1 MATTE
6 PFLDTNVLLYLMSSG
21 TEKAGRSD
29 AIIKAGAVISVQVLN
44 EFARVGIRKF
54 GLSFAEVRNVLQ
66 TVRTTCRIV
75 PLTLD
80 VHEYALRLAERYQ
93 LHIFDANIV
102 AAAMIEGCTTLYS
115 EDMHDGLV
123 IDGLTIRNPY
133 RPLGPP

>member
-1 MATTE
+1 MPTKMATTE
-6 PFLDTNVLLYLMSSG
+6 PFLDTNVLVYLMSSG
-21 TEKAGRSD
+21 TDKADRSD

-44 EFARVGIRKF
+44 EFTRVGLRRF
-54 GLSFAEVRNVLQ
+54 GMSFAEVRNVLQ

-80 VHEYALRLAERYQ
+80 VHEQALRLAERYQ

-102 AAAMIEGCTTLYS
+102 AAALIEGCTTLYS

-123 IDGLTIRNPY
+123 ISSLTIQNPY
-133 RPLGPP
+133 R